1 MKYYL
6 SFGGI
11 NIIGE
16 SIAEVIIEKGV
27 VMTLEMCEEYDAF
40 LLDHFLQPFGLLVNK
55 LHNYSYTYEA
65 KLHVASLENVKAI
78 AVITYNQEAKKEIE
92 NIVKHRVQDNLNVK
106 EFSGLQLGRDEG
118 IKWLENELATII
130 VDS

>member
-11 NIIGE
+11 NIIGDT
-16 SIAEVIIEKGV
+16 IAEVIIEEGV

-40 LLDHFLQPFGLLVNK
+40 LLDHFPQPFGILSNR

-65 KLHVASLENVKAI
+65 KLHTASLENLKAI
-78 AVITYNQEAKKEIE
+78 AVITYNQEAKKETE
-92 NIVKHRVQDNLNVK
+92 NLVKHRLQDNLNYK
-106 EFSGLQLGRDEG
+106 EFSGLQLGRDNG